1 MLFRAGLGCSARSRG
16 GRGGRS
22 LNRRGAAGCTGQ
34 PSTHYRASGAVPP
47 APFAASP
54 AQGGNPL
61 PFRGFARS
69 PYQGQRSYGRSQPYH
84 PYSRAPGPGRGRGR
98 GHGQRGSDMYQ
109 VQSEILPPVAAGTS
123 RPEGNPPDDLHFAEG
138 NYAQNSALEEPHLER
153 WVTGYSDDSGTPQES
168 TYVSGSVYEY
178 APESYYDE
186 EEEDYY
192 YGEEE

>member
-1 MLFRAGLGCSARSRG
+1 MATASAAGLA
-16 GRGGRS
+16 
-22 LNRRGAAGCTGQ
+22 LRRHG
-34 PSTHYRASGAVPP
+34 
-47 APFAASP
+47 
-54 AQGGNPL
+54 L
-61 PFRGFARS
+61 PFVSLFN
-69 PYQGQRSYGRSQPYH
+69 
-84 PYSRAPGPGRGRGR
+84 
-98 GHGQRGSDMYQ
+98 D
-109 VQSEILPPVAAGTS
+109 PVAAGTS

-178 APESYYDE
+178 APESYY